1 MSRYT
6 DIELT
11 SQAPDGS
18 WTWRAAGARQPRG
31 TLSRDLLPS
40 GGRVGDVVRAELES
54 GLDGVE
60 VISVSTPKP
69 IHRAGDAMQRIE
81 VIGAPRPDP
90 GVVISLARGSRTGE
104 RGSRPERGSHPGD
117 RDRRPRRDGA
127 PGPGRDGTSGPRRD
141 GAPGPRRDGAPGPR
155 EGPARPRG
163 DERSESDAGR
173 PARDDDRRP
182 AGRRPGAGRA
192 EDARGARTDG
202 PAGAQRRDR
211 RPTISAA
218 HRNAALAALRPEQL
232 PVAEQL
238 LRGGIPAVRQ
248 AIEDQNA
255 AAKVSGQPPASS
267 DALMAMAEELLPVV
281 NLASWKDRATSAQNA
296 GRSMRLRELRAVVA
310 ASRTV
315 SLDDDGRVLARA
327 LQDSLTERVTGL
339 RDEWQGRIEKSIEG
353 GKVLEALQVSARP
366 PESATRCPADLA
378 VRLAAAASGA
388 MTSELAPADWLAILA
403 AVLESP
409 VRRTVRPSGIPDAPE
424 AKDAARKAAGSV
436 PELAKLIGLP
446 IPPPPPRRPPPPPRR
461 ALSGAGGGGSTTGP

>member
-1 MSRYT
+1 
-6 DIELT
+6 
-11 SQAPDGS
+11 
-18 WTWRAAGARQPRG
+18 
-31 TLSRDLLPS
+31 
-40 GGRVGDVVRAELES
+40 
-54 GLDGVE
+54 
-60 VISVSTPKP
+60 
-69 IHRAGDAMQRIE
+69 
-81 VIGAPRPDP
+81 
-90 GVVISLARGSRTGE
+90 
-104 RGSRPERGSHPGD
+104 
-117 RDRRPRRDGA
+117 
-127 PGPGRDGTSGPRRD
+127 
-141 GAPGPRRDGAPGPR
+141 
-155 EGPARPRG
+155 
-163 DERSESDAGR
+163 
-173 PARDDDRRP
+173 
-182 AGRRPGAGRA
+182 
-192 EDARGARTDG
+192 
-202 PAGAQRRDR
+202 
-211 RPTISAA
+211 
-218 HRNAALAALRPEQL
+218 LAALRPEQL